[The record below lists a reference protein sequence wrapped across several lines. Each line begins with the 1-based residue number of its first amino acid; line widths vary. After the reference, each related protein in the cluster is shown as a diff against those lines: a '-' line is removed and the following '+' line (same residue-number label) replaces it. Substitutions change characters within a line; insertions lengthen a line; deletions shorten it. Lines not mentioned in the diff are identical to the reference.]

1 MKMCQSDLSKPRR
14 GETLDSIFQG
24 RLKIIQPKKGY
35 RFSIDAVLL
44 AGLTLVRPQDRIVD
58 LGTGCGVIPL
68 LLASQQSVK
77 HITGIELQESL
88 VSMAKRNVLIN
99 GFDHLISIVQ
109 ADLRR
114 LEVAGVGGPTDLVLS
129 NPPYGK
135 LLSGR
140 LNPNSGKAIARHELL
155 ATLRDVVRAAAQL
168 LGQKGR
174 LAVIYPAR
182 RLSNLLVE
190 VSSRGFAPKRLTLI
204 HSTLDS
210 EARLAHLESVKGG
223 GEELRVNKPFAIY
236 GSDGN
241 YTDEMNAMYGNGPAV
256 S

>member
-1 MKMCQSDLSKPRR
+1 MSSYCFPRIGVQSPTEQFPVGGITHHQVHGPIYPGNLQPS
-14 GETLDSIFQG
+14 EISLDNAYQVIE
-24 RLKIIQPKKGY
+24 
-35 RFSIDAVLL
+35 SIDEHIPFCHGNQGLL
-44 AGLTLVRPQDRIVD
+44 
-58 LGTGCGVIPL
+58 
-68 LLASQQSVK
+68 
-77 HITGIELQESL
+77 EL
-88 VSMAKRNVLIN
+88 N
-99 GFDHLISIVQ
+99 
-109 ADLRR
+109 
-114 LEVAGVGGPTDLVLS
+114 AGVGGPMDLVLS

-140 LNPNSGKAIARHELL
+140 LNPNSGKAMARHELL
-155 ATLRDVVRAAAQL
+155 ATLGDVVRAAAQL

-210 EARLAHLESVKGG
+210 EARLVHLESVKGG

-236 GSDGN
+236 GSDGK
-241 YTDEMNAMYGNGPAV
+241 YTDEMRAIYGNGPAA

>member
-1 MKMCQSDLSKPRR
+1 MKMRQSDLSKPRR
-14 GETLDSIFQG
+14 GETLDTIFQG
-24 RLKIIQPKKGY
+24 RLKIIQPKQGY
-35 RFSIDAVLL
+35 RFSVDAVLL
-44 AGLTLVRPQDRIVD
+44 AGLTLVRPRDRVVD
-58 LGTGCGVIPL
+58 LGTGCGVVPL

-77 HITGIELQESL
+77 HITAIEIQESL

-99 GFDHLISIVQ
+99 GFEDLITIVQ
-109 ADLRR
+109 ADLRG
-114 LEVAGVGGPTDLVLS
+114 LEVVRAGGPMDLVVS

-135 LLSGR
+135 LRSGR

-155 ATLRDVVRAAAQL
+155 ATLADVVRTAAQL
-168 LGQKGR
+168 LRQKGR

-182 RLSNLLVE
+182 RLANLFVE
-190 VSSRGFAPKRLTLI
+190 VSAGGFAPKRLTLI
-204 HSTLDS
+204 HSSLDA
-210 EARLAHLESVKGG
+210 EARLVHLESVKGG
-223 GEELRVNKPFAIY
+223 GEELLVNKPFAIY

>member
-1 MKMCQSDLSKPRR
+1 MCQSDLSKPRR
-14 GETLDSIFQG
+14 GETLDTIFQG
-24 RLKIIQPKKGY
+24 RLKIIQPKQGY

-44 AGLTLVRPQDRIVD
+44 AGLTLVRFQDRIVD
-58 LGTGCGVIPL
+58 LGTGCGIVPL

-77 HITGIELQESL
+77 HITGIEIQESL
-88 VSMAKRNVLIN
+88 VSMAKRNVRIN
-99 GFDHLISIVQ
+99 GFEQFISIVQ
-109 ADLRR
+109 ADLRK
-114 LEVAGVGGPTDLVLS
+114 LEVAGVGGPIDLVLS

-155 ATLRDVVRAAAQL
+155 ATLGDVVRAAAQL
-168 LGQKGR
+168 LPQRGR

-182 RLSNLLVE
+182 RLSKLLVE
-190 VSSRGFAPKRLTLI
+190 VHSAGFAPKRLTLI

-210 EARLAHLESVKGG
+210 EARLVHLESVKGG

-236 GSDGN
+236 GSDGK
-241 YTDEMNAMYGNGPAV
+241 YTDEMNAMYGDGPAV

>member
-14 GETLDSIFQG
+14 GETLDTIFQG
-24 RLKIIQPKKGY
+24 RLKIIQPKQGY

-58 LGTGCGVIPL
+58 LGTGCGVVPL
-68 LLASQQSVK
+68 LLASQKSVK
-77 HITGIELQESL
+77 HITCIEIQESL
-88 VSMAKRNVLIN
+88 VSMAKRNVIIN
-99 GFDHLISIVQ
+99 GFEHLISIVQ
-109 ADLRR
+109 ADLRG
-114 LEVAGVGGPTDLVLS
+114 LEVARVGGPVDLALS

-135 LLSGR
+135 LRSGR

-155 ATLRDVVRAAAQL
+155 ATLADVVRTAAQL
-168 LGQKGR
+168 LHQKGR

-182 RLSNLLVE
+182 RLANLLVE
-190 VSSRGFAPKRLTLI
+190 VSSGGFAPKRLTLI
-204 HSTLDS
+204 HSSLDA
-210 EARLAHLESVKGG
+210 EARLVHLESVKGG
-223 GEELRVNKPFAIY
+223 GEELLVNKPFAIY

-241 YTDEMNAMYGNGPAV
+241 YTDEMKAMYGNGPAV

>member
-1 MKMCQSDLSKPRR
+1 MKMYQSDLKKPKR
-14 GETLDSIFQG
+14 GETLDSICQG
-24 RLKIIQPKKGY
+24 RLKIIQPKHGY
-35 RFSIDAVLL
+35 RFSIDAILL
-44 AGLTLVRPQDRIVD
+44 AGLTLVRPQDRVVD
-58 LGTGCGVIPL
+58 LGTGCGVVPL
-68 LLASQQSVK
+68 LLASQHSVK
-77 HITGIELQESL
+77 HVTGIELQESL
-88 VSMAKRNVLIN
+88 VTMAKRNVLFN

-109 ADLRR
+109 GDLRR
-114 LEVAGVGGPTDLVLS
+114 LEVTKLDGPMDLALS

-155 ATLRDVVRAAAQL
+155 TTLGDVVRAAAQVL
-168 LGQKGR
+168 RQKGR

-182 RLSNLLVE
+182 RLSNLIVE
-190 VSSRGFAPKRLTLI
+190 LTSRGFAPKRLTLI

-210 EARLAHLESVKGG
+210 EARLVHLESVKGG

-236 GSDGN
+236 RNGGN
-241 YTDEMNAMYGNGPAV
+241 YTNEMNAMYGNDSAA

>member
-1 MKMCQSDLSKPRR
+1 MKMCQSDLSKLRR
-14 GETLDSIFQG
+14 GETLDSICQG
-24 RLKIIQPKKGY
+24 RLKIIQPRQGY

-44 AGLTLVRPQDRIVD
+44 AGLTPVRPQDQVVD

-68 LLASQQSVK
+68 VIAAKQSVK
-77 HITGIELQESL
+77 HIIGIELQKSL

-99 GFDHLISIVQ
+99 GFDHLINIVQ

-114 LEVAGVGGPTDLVLS
+114 LEVTRLGGPMDLVLS

-140 LNPNSGKAIARHELL
+140 LNPNSEKAMARHELS
-155 ATLRDVVRAAAQL
+155 ATLGDVIRAAAKL
-168 LGQKGR
+168 LRQRGR

-190 VSSRGFAPKRLTLI
+190 LHSGGFAPKRLTLI

-210 EARLAHLESVKGG
+210 EARLVHLESVKGG
-223 GEELRVNKPFAIY
+223 GEELRVNKPFAVY
-236 GSDGN
+236 GSDGS
-241 YTDEMNAMYGNGPAV
+241 YTDEMKAMYGSEPAV
-256 S
+256 F

>member
-44 AGLTLVRPQDRIVD
+44 AGLTLVHPQDRIVD
-58 LGTGCGVIPL
+58 LGTGCGIVPL
-68 LLASQQSVK
+68 LLASHRSVQ
-77 HITGIELQESL
+77 HITGIEIQESL

-99 GFDHLISIVQ
+99 GFGHLVSIIQ
-109 ADLRR
+109 ADLRD
-114 LEVAGVGGPTDLVLS
+114 LEVTGAGGLMDLVLC

-135 LLSGR
+135 LRSGR
-140 LNPNSGKAIARHELL
+140 LNPNSSKAIARHEVL
-155 ATLRDVVRAAAQL
+155 ATLPDVVRTAAQL
-168 LGQKGR
+168 LHQKGR

-182 RLSNLLVE
+182 RLANLLVE
-190 VSSRGFAPKRLTLI
+190 VTSAGFAPKKLTLI
-204 HSTLDS
+204 HSTLDE
-210 EARLAHLESVKGG
+210 EAKLVHLESVKGG
-223 GEELRVNKPFAIY
+223 GEELQVNKPFAIY
-236 GSDGN
+236 GSDGK
-241 YTDEMNAMYGNGPAV
+241 YTDEMKAIYGNGPAV

>member
-1 MKMCQSDLSKPRR
+1 
-14 GETLDSIFQG
+14 
-24 RLKIIQPKKGY
+24 
-35 RFSIDAVLL
+35 
-44 AGLTLVRPQDRIVD
+44 
-58 LGTGCGVIPL
+58 
-68 LLASQQSVK
+68 VK

-88 VSMAKRNVLIN
+88 VSMAKRNVRIN
-99 GFDHLISIVQ
+99 GFDHLIRIVQ

-114 LEVAGVGGPTDLVLS
+114 LEVAGVGGPMDLVLS

-140 LNPNSGKAIARHELL
+140 LNPNSGKAVARHELL
-155 ATLRDVVRAAAQL
+155 ATLGDVVLAAAQL
-168 LGQKGR
+168 LRQKGR

-210 EARLAHLESVKGG
+210 EARLVHLESVKGG

-236 GSDGN
+236 GSDGK
-241 YTDEMNAMYGNGPAV
+241 YTDEMNAMYGDGPAV

>member
-1 MKMCQSDLSKPRR
+1 
-14 GETLDSIFQG
+14 
-24 RLKIIQPKKGY
+24 
-35 RFSIDAVLL
+35 
-44 AGLTLVRPQDRIVD
+44 
-58 LGTGCGVIPL
+58 
-68 LLASQQSVK
+68 VK

-114 LEVAGVGGPTDLVLS
+114 LEVAGVDGPMDLVLS

-155 ATLRDVVRAAAQL
+155 ATLGDVVRAAAQL

-210 EARLAHLESVKGG
+210 EASLVHLESVKGG

-236 GSDGN
+236 GRGGN

-256 S
+256 SWVDSPDFFAIQGQLLTGEVSIVPDLEVWASLGAFEEPESLRGWLRIPAV